1 MIFNTYS
8 RLVLDAGVL
17 IFWTIFSIGT
27 MTSFTF
33 WVRWRDRRR
42 PHHHHPTKHGNGR
55 KVSVGSRPGSVKGGK
70 GKGVELEAVES
81 GKGVNGAGAERGVD
95 GGRDADVE
103 RWGGRREDREDEE
116 GEEEDETWKRTSVD
130 LGLAPIESRRS
141 GTEVIAFQA

>member
-1 MIFNTYS
+1 MRTLIFNTYS

-55 KVSVGSRPGSVKGGK
+55 KVSAGSRPGSVKGGK

-81 GKGVNGAGAERGVD
+81 GKVVNGAGTERGAD
-95 GGRDADVE
+95 GGRDADVG
-103 RWGGRREDREDEE
+103 RWGGLRFPDPLLR
-116 GEEEDETWKRTSVD
+116 
-130 LGLAPIESRRS
+130 L
-141 GTEVIAFQA
+141 